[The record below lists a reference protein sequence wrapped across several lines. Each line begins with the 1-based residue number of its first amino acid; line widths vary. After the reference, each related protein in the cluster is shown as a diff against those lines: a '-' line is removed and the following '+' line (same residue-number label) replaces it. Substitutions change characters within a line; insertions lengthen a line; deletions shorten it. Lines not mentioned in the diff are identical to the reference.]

1 MASGTIQKHTINE
14 TAAQIEHNNIDR
26 DGKNGKKHK
35 NKDINP
41 ELSKYN
47 VYVDKRSKMEILDD
61 IKNDVASIDAVCP
74 PKRKTKDRV
83 VTLEIEYTTPREL
96 APVLPYKPTKEEE
109 DALIEKYVLN
119 QMDTINDFLIDGE
132 SAIKEKYGKTYGTTI
147 HYDECH
153 YYYDKAD
160 KMYHMS
166 RPHLHTFV
174 TAQAEIM
181 EKTGEKDDKGKDIY
195 TGTGQYRING
205 KDALKRST
213 YKEINKLLDAP
224 SQKYY
229 GCTFEDGRGKK
240 SEGSVE
246 AMKAASIRAEQE
258 AHENLKAQ
266 NEDSRVIAKA
276 IIDKL
281 DAQEEQIAENSKTL
295 LEQEN
300 KKKEN
305 DKTLTEQ
312 EQKKAEYE
320 AFTKTFHQ
328 PTDYKKV
335 KVFGKKETH
344 YAVPEHELWHYCA
357 AADDVQLKD
366 KELKDKDT
374 VYDALN
380 EKYQK
385 EQNSRDSYQ
394 KSVGRYQNK
403 EKQMKDDF
411 KKRLERAKNNPF
423 TSNSVL
429 SELIHSYAFLE
440 VTNEKERQAILKA
453 CEALD
458 TLDEYQHKID
468 KKIPFFTLDDEA
480 DRLSITITALNKR
493 VKDEY
498 IKILDYGG
506 RKEMYD
512 DISALW
518 KSSKSVSTE
527 IYKKYGKKAS
537 SVQSLQA
544 TYTPIITGILSDLFS
559 LVRMAFEMIQEASRG
574 YDR

>member
-61 IKNDVASIDAVCP
+61 IKNDVASFDAAYP

-181 EKTGEKDDKGKDIY
+181 EKTDEKDDKGKDIY

-229 GCTFEDGRGKK
+229 GCTYEDGRGKK

-281 DAQEEQIAENSKTL
+281 DAQEEQIAENSKIL
-295 LEQEN
+295 IEQEKQKN
-300 KKKEN
+300 TK
-305 DKTLTEQ
+305 Q
-312 EQKKAEYE
+312 EE
-320 AFTKTFHQ
+320 
-328 PTDYKKV
+328 
-335 KVFGKKETH
+335 
-344 YAVPEHELWHYCA
+344 
-357 AADDVQLKD
+357 
-366 KELKDKDT
+366 
-374 VYDALN
+374 
-380 EKYQK
+380 
-385 EQNSRDSYQ
+385 
-394 KSVGRYQNK
+394 
-403 EKQMKDDF
+403 
-411 KKRLERAKNNPF
+411 
-423 TSNSVL
+423 
-429 SELIHSYAFLE
+429 
-440 VTNEKERQAILKA
+440 
-453 CEALD
+453 
-458 TLDEYQHKID
+458 
-468 KKIPFFTLDDEA
+468 
-480 DRLSITITALNKR
+480 
-493 VKDEY
+493 
-498 IKILDYGG
+498 
-506 RKEMYD
+506 
-512 DISALW
+512 
-518 KSSKSVSTE
+518 
-527 IYKKYGKKAS
+527 
-537 SVQSLQA
+537 
-544 TYTPIITGILSDLFS
+544 LSDLEDKIADKNTELFMKDKPKFKALEEIFS
-559 LVRMAFEMIQEASRG
+559 MLNSKFVIM
-574 YDR
+574 